1 MRLAKCALVLTAALL
16 VAAPLAAQQPGG
28 RGGRGGGGF
37 GGFGGGLT
45 GMIANNTQLQEEL
58 KMDKDQVTKL
68 TEALAKVREDLRDD
82 LAKLRDFQN
91 PASAEDRA
99 AITKKLS
106 DANEKAVET
115 VLKPEQVK
123 RLHQIENQQAGMAV
137 FAKEDVQKQLKLTDA
152 QKEKL
157 DEINKELQKD
167 LRDLAGAGGA
177 GGRGGRGG
185 AGGGGFG
192 GFGNPETV
200 QKRQELQKEA
210 MSSAKKALNDDQ
222 KTTLAKDVLGEPF
235 ELTFQGFGGGAGGF
249 GGGRG
254 GQPGKVLSTG
264 AQDQL
269 KLTDEQK
276 KKLEDLQKQVD
287 EGLSKILN
295 ADQQKQLKDMQT
307 QQGGGRGGAGG
318 GRGRGGNQP
327 NKPNPNQ

>member
-1 MRLAKCALVLTAALL
+1 MGKYALVFGTALL
-16 VAAPLAAQQPGG
+16 MAAPLAAQQPGG

-37 GGFGGGLT
+37 GGGGGGLVNL
-45 GMIANNTQLQEEL
+45 IANNTQLQEEL
-58 KMDKDQVTKL
+58 KIDKDQLTKL
-68 TEALAKVREDLRDD
+68 TEALNKVRDDLKDD

-91 PASAEDRA
+91 RPSQEERT
-99 AITKKLS
+99 AIQKKLN

-123 RLHQIENQQAGMAV
+123 RLHQIENQQAGVNV

-152 QKEKL
+152 QKDKL

-167 LRDLAGAGGA
+167 IRDLTGAAGAGGA

-185 AGGGGFG
+185 AGGGFG
-192 GFGNPETV
+192 GFNPENI
-200 QKRQELQKEA
+200 QKMADLRKEA
-210 MSSAKKALNDDQ
+210 MTSAKKALTDEQ
-222 KTTLAKDVLGEPF
+222 KDVLAKEVLGAPF
-235 ELTFQGFGGGAGGF
+235 ELQFQPGAGGF

-276 KKLEDLQKQVD
+276 KKVEDLQKQVD
-287 EGLSKILN
+287 EQLNKILSE
-295 ADQQKQLKDMQT
+295 DQQKQLKDMQ

-318 GRGRGGNQP
+318 GRGGRGGRGGNNP
-327 NKPNPNQ
+327 TKPNP